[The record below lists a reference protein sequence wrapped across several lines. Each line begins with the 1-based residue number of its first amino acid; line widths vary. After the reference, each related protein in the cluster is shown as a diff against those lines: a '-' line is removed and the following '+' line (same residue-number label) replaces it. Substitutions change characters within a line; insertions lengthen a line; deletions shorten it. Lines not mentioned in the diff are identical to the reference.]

1 MAISSTFHLKEMCD
15 FCRVR
20 WPKLFMELNDDSK
33 TDLKRTNLIQKVN
46 LRFIR
51 TSLSCV
57 CHLTDGCVATEV
69 GINFYFSIVFCTI
82 SNQCACIICL
92 RHRLLVWLMYKM
104 PLKKRASRGSPLP
117 GSILKGPSIYQDIVF
132 ILIFEQLEGEHQDAL
147 RVRFEQIVCRKPLDH
162 LQNEFTHLLD
172 IVFGD
177 EVRRRVLRIVR
188 NLLLIEHKRNSLS
201 TE

>member
-104 PLKKRASRGSPLP
+104 PLKKRASSPSPLP
-117 GSILKGPSIYQDIVF
+117 GIRRWSETSCPENSK
-132 ILIFEQLEGEHQDAL
+132 
-147 RVRFEQIVCRKPLDH
+147 K
-162 LQNEFTHLLD
+162 FTFDWAQKKLTFNWVNA
-172 IVFGD
+172 I
-177 EVRRRVLRIVR
+177 
-188 NLLLIEHKRNSLS
+188 
-201 TE
+201 